1 MIALSYS
8 LVQKH
13 YGSGREL
20 FPVFGRWLPR
30 LIWIA
35 LGIALAL
42 ALVEYFR
49 GYYH

>member
-1 MIALSYS
+1 MIALSLFS
-8 LVQKH
+8 RAEH
-13 YGSGREL
+13 YGSGREP
-20 FPVFGRWLPR
+20 FPVLGRWLPR

-42 ALVEYFR
+42 ALAEYFR

>member
-1 MIALSYS
+1 M
-8 LVQKH
+8 
-13 YGSGREL
+13 GRAESH
-20 FPVFGRWLPR
+20 FPVSGRWLAR

-35 LGIALAL
+35 LGISLAL

>member
-8 LVQKH
+8 LVEY
-13 YGSGREL
+13 YGSGREP
-20 FPVFGRWLPR
+20 FPVSGRWLTR